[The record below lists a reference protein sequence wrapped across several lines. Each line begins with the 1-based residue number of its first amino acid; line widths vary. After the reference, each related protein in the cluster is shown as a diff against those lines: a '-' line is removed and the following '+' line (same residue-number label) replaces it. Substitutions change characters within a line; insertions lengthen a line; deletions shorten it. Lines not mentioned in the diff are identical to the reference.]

1 MNVQCVAMDVHQLL
15 YGRITLH
22 EWTSISFYMD
32 VLHDIRG
39 RPRVSI
45 WTYNMWPWTSVS
57 YYMDVQHYISGRPS
71 VSLWT
76 YYTTS
81 LDVPQ
86 FLYGRTTCG
95 RGRPCYYMDVPHYI
109 SGRQSVS
116 LRTYNI
122 TSVDVH
128 LFLYER
134 TMCGHGCP
142 PVTIWT
148 YNIT

>member
-22 EWTSISFYMD
+22 KWTSISFCMD

-57 YYMDVQHYISGRPS
+57 YYMDVQHYISGHPS

-81 LDVPQ
+81 LVVPRFYMDVQ
-86 FLYGRTTCG
+86 HVAVGVHQLLYGRTTLHKWTSISFSKDVQHNICG
-95 RGRPCYYMDVPHYI
+95 R
-109 SGRQSVS
+109 
-116 LRTYNI
+116 
-122 TSVDVH
+122 
-128 LFLYER
+128 
-134 TMCGHGCP
+134 P
-142 PVTIWT
+142 PVSI
-148 YNIT
+148 